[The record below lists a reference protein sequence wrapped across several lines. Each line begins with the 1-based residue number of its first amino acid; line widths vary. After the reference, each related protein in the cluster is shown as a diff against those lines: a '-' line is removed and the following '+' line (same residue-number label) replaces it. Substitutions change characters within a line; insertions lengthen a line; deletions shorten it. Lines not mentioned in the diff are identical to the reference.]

1 MIESN
6 VMILLKYMV
15 VARSKEGL
23 IGYLLE
29 LAREAGEEYY
39 TEQAE
44 KWRQLLSEF
53 EERRI
58 MGVLLGYA
66 YDYENGKAYA
76 IVAVDEPSMD
86 ATLVKF
92 IDIEEF
98 LK

>member
-1 MIESN
+1 MIEPN

-44 KWRQLLSEF
+44 KWRQLLGEF
-53 EERRI
+53 ERRI

-66 YDYENGKAYA
+66 YDYESGKAYA

>member
-6 VMILLKYMV
+6 VMILLRYMV

-23 IGYLLE
+23 VGYLLE
-29 LAREAGEEYY
+29 LAREAGEKYY

-58 MGVLLGYA
+58 MGVILGYA

-86 ATLVKF
+86 ATLIRL

-98 LK
+98 HK